1 MLDQKQFS
9 SALKQICDE
18 KGLSEQQVLETIE
31 SALAAAYRKD
41 YGNKLQNIK
50 VEFNPEDGSTKIYD
64 VKTVVEDLPEEE
76 ITTEEETEET
86 SEEINEIEETEDGEI
101 IKKFNPKTEIQLS
114 EAKAIKKSIKI
125 GDELVI
131 KLEQPD
137 DYGRMAAQTAKQVII
152 QKLREAERSTVYDE
166 VKDKEGT
173 VVNGVIQRYDRG
185 NVLVSIGKAVA
196 LLPQDQQ
203 IRNESYNIGN
213 QFKFFVVSVKQTI
226 KGPEIIVSRRSE
238 EILKELF
245 SVEIPEISTGVVKIN
260 SVAREAGERSKIAV
274 STDDKSID
282 PIGSCIGQKGSRIQ
296 TIIND
301 LNGEKIDIIEYSS
314 NVEKFIA
321 NALSPAKI
329 SSIKI
334 KEDTGTAIVSVRNDQ
349 FSLAIGKGG
358 QNARLAAK
366 LTGWKIDI
374 VEDKSAKP
382 EAEDDKTEKVEKEE
396 KTTKAKKDKKEE

>member
-86 SEEINEIEETEDGEI
+86 SEEINETEETEDGEI

-396 KTTKAKKDKKEE
+396 KTTKSKKDKKEE